1 MVVVVKLYRK
11 SENISEQLG
20 NFLEKE
26 GLGSNRY
33 GSKTSIPVIP
43 HCDKNIDKFRDISR
57 NSIVIKLLSK

>member
-1 MVVVVKLYRK
+1 MVVVVKWYRK

-33 GSKTSIPVIP
+33 GSKTSIP

>member
-33 GSKTSIPVIP
+33 GSKT

-57 NSIVIKLLSK
+57 NSVVIKLLSK